1 MFGRKGAEA
10 SLHIKDLLDI
20 LLLKD
25 NILDVDSAGNVRT
38 E

>member
-20 LLLKD
+20 KD